1 MASYKSILVQ
11 LDACAAAQTRL
22 EFALRIA
29 EHFDAHLTGL
39 LALFTIASAAF
50 YAITDSAKYVAE
62 HEKRCAES
70 NRVLERLFKAEA
82 ARLSVPAEW
91 LSTVNEET
99 YAALQKQGSLADLI
113 VAGQRNNKDPESCID
128 EQFVENLVLSAG
140 RPVLIVPYAGIFP
153 AVGTR
158 VLVAWDGSR
167 EATRA
172 VHDALPFIACAQQTT
187 IVTVNSLEGEPP
199 ARRAPGAELAVR
211 LARHGANVAT
221 DDIEGMRGVTAS
233 PFNASPC
240 GRACRPLDLSWCVAT
255 SAFVARSA
263 FSSQVS

>member
-1 MASYKSILVQ
+1 
-11 LDACAAAQTRL
+11 
-22 EFALRIA
+22 
-29 EHFDAHLTGL
+29 
-39 LALFTIASAAF
+39 
-50 YAITDSAKYVAE
+50 
-62 HEKRCAES
+62 
-70 NRVLERLFKAEA
+70 
-82 ARLSVPAEW
+82 VPAEW

-128 EQFVENLVLSAG
+128 EQFVENLVLSSG

-187 IVTVNSLEGEPP
+187 IVSVNSLEGEPP

-221 DDIEGMRGVTAS
+221 DDIGGMRGVTIGETLLSRAS
-233 PFNASPC
+233 
-240 GRACRPLDLSWCVAT
+240 DLSADLIVMGAYGHSRWREVVLGGT
-255 SAFVARSA
+255 TRSVLR
-263 FSSQVS
+263 SMTVPVLMSH

>member
-1 MASYKSILVQ
+1 MARLIDFESSLETSNDFFGATAITSYKSILVQ
-11 LDACAAAQTRL
+11 LNACADAQARL

-29 EHFDAHLTGL
+29 EHFDANLTGL
-39 LALFTIASAAF
+39 LALFTVASAAF

-70 NRVLERLFKAEA
+70 SRVLERIFKAEA

-153 AVGTR
+153 TVGTR
-158 VLVAWDGSR
+158 VLVGWDGGSR

-172 VHDALPFIACAQQTT
+172 VHDALPFIACA
-187 IVTVNSLEGEPP
+187 PWCK
-199 ARRAPGAELAVR
+199 RRDG
-211 LARHGANVAT
+211 
-221 DDIEGMRGVTAS
+221 
-233 PFNASPC
+233 
-240 GRACRPLDLSWCVAT
+240 
-255 SAFVARSA
+255 
-263 FSSQVS
+263 